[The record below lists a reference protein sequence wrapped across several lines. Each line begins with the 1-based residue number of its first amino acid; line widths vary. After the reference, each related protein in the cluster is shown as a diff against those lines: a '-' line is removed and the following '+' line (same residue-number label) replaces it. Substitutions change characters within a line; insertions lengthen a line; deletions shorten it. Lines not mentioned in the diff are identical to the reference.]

1 MILTLHNELD
11 LDLDQIV
18 LYQIMGRMAYHIT
31 QATTID
37 IYPQARE
44 KSGFMEWISV
54 IRYYGGGSLTI
65 GCVQRTPN
73 SPVEFH
79 S

>member
-11 LDLDQIV
+11 LDLDQI
-18 LYQIMGRMAYHIT
+18 
-31 QATTID
+31 
-37 IYPQARE
+37 
-44 KSGFMEWISV
+44 
-54 IRYYGGGSLTI
+54 

-73 SPVEFH
+73 GPVEFH

>member
-54 IRYYGGGSLTI
+54 VRYYGGGSLTI

-73 SPVEFH
+73 GPVEFH